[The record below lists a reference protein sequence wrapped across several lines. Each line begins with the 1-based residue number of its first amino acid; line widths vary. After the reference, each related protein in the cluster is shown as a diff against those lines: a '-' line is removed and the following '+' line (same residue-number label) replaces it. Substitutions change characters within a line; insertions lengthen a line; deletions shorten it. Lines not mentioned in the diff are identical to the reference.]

1 LFSIERI
8 RKGLEKKYRVRH
20 GVQLTVVSCAYLN
33 QIRKRTM
40 LNQSNPQLIRRQQV
54 ELMTGL
60 KRSSIYGR
68 MNPQCKQYDPD
79 FPKPVSLSTGGKGRL
94 RGLLPK

>member
-1 LFSIERI
+1 
-8 RKGLEKKYRVRH
+8 
-20 GVQLTVVSCAYLN
+20 
-33 QIRKRTM
+33 M

-79 FPKPVSLSTGGKGRL
+79 FPKPVSLSTGGKGSVAWIASEVNAWIEAVL
-94 RGLLPK
+94 WQADSVASVKLTKVSCHQNGNNSA

>member
-1 LFSIERI
+1 
-8 RKGLEKKYRVRH
+8 
-20 GVQLTVVSCAYLN
+20 
-33 QIRKRTM
+33 M

-79 FPKPVSLSTGGKGRL
+79 FPKPVSLSAGGKGSVAWIASEVNAWIEGRIAAS
-94 RGLLPK
+94 RFSGKRQTN

>member
-1 LFSIERI
+1 
-8 RKGLEKKYRVRH
+8 
-20 GVQLTVVSCAYLN
+20 
-33 QIRKRTM
+33 M

-79 FPKPVSLSTGGKGRL
+79 FPKPVSLSTGGKGSVADCFRSECVDRRPYCGKPIQWQAL
-94 RGLLPK
+94 N

>member
-1 LFSIERI
+1 M
-8 RKGLEKKYRVRH
+8 
-20 GVQLTVVSCAYLN
+20 AN
-33 QIRKRTM
+33 QQT
-40 LNQSNPQLIRRQQV
+40 PQLLRRQQV

-79 FPKPVSLSTGGKGRL
+79 FPKPISLSTGAKGSVAWIASEVIAWIEARITASRRQL
-94 RGLLPK
+94 QSVQ